1 MPALTAGL
9 AAASIGSQ
17 VFSAIK
23 GGQANRA
30 NEDLLRQQ
38 EESNEAF
45 YNNNQNFFDTN
56 MAKSVMERARKRYE
70 DNAKTSES
78 KAEATGA
85 SAEQVVA
92 EKSKNQEGYNDVV
105 KGLAETGTRY
115 TMGNER
121 SYRNN
126 LSRLLS
132 TKMQLNQQKADSAGN
147 AASNASGL
155 LGSAAML
162 GGFGAESG
170 ATAGLSG
177 SLGGI
182 SAQNRDK
189 LNNMSKSA

>member
-1 MPALTAGL
+1 MAYNDILKSIDDNEPDNNPAPFSPES
-9 AAASIGSQ
+9 SI
-17 VFSAIK
+17 
-23 GGQANRA
+23 
-30 NEDLLRQQ
+30 DT
-38 EESNEAF
+38 
-45 YNNNQNFFDTN
+45 NQNATVEASKNVNDPANYSPDQMVQDIFN
-56 MAKSVMERARKRYE
+56 SSEPPKPEYNEQLQKRREKVAKL
-70 DNAKTSES
+70 NAAGRGIAVLGDILSLS
-78 KAEATGA
+78 TGA

-121 SYRNN
+121 SYRSN
-126 LSRLLS
+126 LNRLLS

-170 ATAGLSG
+170 
-177 SLGGI
+177 I
-182 SAQNRDK
+182 NK
-189 LNNMSKSA
+189 EN